1 MNKKL
6 NKFKQLAKDVLF
18 VSKATKTKNKK
29 IRISTVIVLSNL
41 TAAAD
46 IGMILIFA
54 SIITGSFASENPLS
68 FIVQFFLR
76 L

>member
-29 IRISTVIVLSNL
+29 N
-41 TAAAD
+41 
-46 IGMILIFA
+46 
-54 SIITGSFASENPLS
+54 
-68 FIVQFFLR
+68 
-76 L
+76 